1 MKIGRLFRFNVC
13 SLECLPRPVSPLCR
27 LQGLV
32 YQGSFCTIRPIRHTP
47 VFFFLIRYRERS
59 GSYVFHIKELQYH
72 AKPDKPDALF
82 AKKLQEILGG
92 QFGEL
97 AIKELEAKENVVVS
111 STFPR
116 NLEKREVSR
125 VLFNF
130 SRGNESAAGR
140 WAKGRSI
147 DGEGVFHM

>member
-1 MKIGRLFRFNVC
+1 MSAQAGFAALPASRTCVPRLLLYNQTHQTYTC
-13 SLECLPRPVSPLCR
+13 
-27 LQGLV
+27 
-32 YQGSFCTIRPIRHTP
+32 
-47 VFFFLIRYRERS
+47 FFFLIRYRERS